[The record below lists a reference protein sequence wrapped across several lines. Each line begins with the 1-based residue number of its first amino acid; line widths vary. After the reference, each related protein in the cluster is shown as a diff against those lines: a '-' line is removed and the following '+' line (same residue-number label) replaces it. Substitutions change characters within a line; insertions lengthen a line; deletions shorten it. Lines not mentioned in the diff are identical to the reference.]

1 MQVIIE
7 LLLIIGLATL
17 ASSAVVPDTDPIV
30 AGIQASELDPD
41 FLRKFQGILRKS
53 MNNVVNHIRELRPA
67 NHTVFY
73 KQPNGNMQVPV
84 VAAFGAINV
93 TGMNNLEAY
102 WDVSLLRTMKR
113 NLCLEFVLKGQPLKI
128 DAHVTVSSM
137 GMATQFQTIG
147 KISFS
152 RFYGVIYHKY
162 SPKPSNIID
171 GALLDEPVMNL
182 DGFVP
187 SWLNKTTFMSES
199 VKQLLPFTKTYV
211 VNEFSKHVL
220 LNLNF
225 EGVEDTLNKYRNSD

>member
-7 LLLIIGLATL
+7 LLLVIGLATL
-17 ASSAVVPDTDPIV
+17 ASTAVVPDTDPIV
-30 AGIQASELDPD
+30 AGIKASELDLN

-53 MNNVVNHIRELRPA
+53 MNNAVNHIRELRPA

-73 KQPNGNMQVPV
+73 KQPNGNIQVPV

-93 TGMNNLEAY
+93 TGLNNLEAY

-113 NLCLEFVLKGQPLKI
+113 NLCLEFVLKGQPLKFE
-128 DAHVTVSSM
+128 AHVTVSSM
-137 GMATQFQTIG
+137 ETGAQFDILG

-162 SPKPSNIID
+162 SPKQSNIIEE
-171 GALLDEPVMNL
+171 ALLDEPDMNL
-182 DGFVP
+182 DAFVP
-187 SWLNKTTFMSES
+187 SWLNKTTFISES
-199 VKQLLPFTKTYV
+199 VKQLLPFTKTYI

-220 LNLNF
+220 LNLNY
-225 EGVEDTLNKYRNSD
+225 EEVEDTLNKYRNSD